1 MGCCFGYFEG
11 TVFPGGKKT
20 GEDEQDEAIKN
31 ATVGHSHH
39 WIAGGDEPEAL
50 HPASVRPRGES
61 DSGGPSSP
69 QTVFLPIMRSTEATP
84 DPENARHSVAASRV
98 KGNSKPAGLKN
109 PFFKCT
115 RTPATAMSNAS
126 NNATKRAKRPR
137 TSAMP
142 PKNSSRVS
150 ALAAALGARIR
161 REAKNPDP
169 L

>member
-1 MGCCFGYFEG
+1 MPCSFWYFEG
-11 TVFPGGKKT
+11 MVCPGGKKT
-20 GEDEQDEAIKN
+20 REDEPDEAIKN
-31 ATVGHSHH
+31 DSVALGS
-39 WIAGGDEPEAL
+39 IPGRDEHEAL
-50 HPASVRPRGES
+50 HPASVRPRRET

-115 RTPATAMSNAS
+115 RTTATAMSNAS
-126 NNATKRAKRPR
+126 NNATKRVKRPR

-150 ALAAALGARIR
+150 AMAAACGAGIR
-161 REAKNPDP
+161 SEAKNPATV
-169 L
+169 